1 MDNPLVGRL
10 GQGMCRAQIEAMRFM
25 RPELYGALLSEF
37 QGKDREACVAR
48 LREMADERGIDL
60 DRMAMQYGI
69 RL

>member
-1 MDNPLVGRL
+1 MGQRGLQAGLEALRL
-10 GQGMCRAQIEAMRFM
+10 LY
-25 RPELYGALLSEF
+25 PEQYGALLSEF

-48 LREMADERGIDL
+48 LREMAQERGIDL

>member
-1 MDNPLVGRL
+1 MSMISPFI
-10 GQGMCRAQIEAMRFM
+10 GQQMYQAQVEAMRLM

-37 QGKDREACVAR
+37 QGKDRQACVAR
-48 LREMADERGIDL
+48 LREIAQEKGIDL

>member
-1 MDNPLVGRL
+1 
-10 GQGMCRAQIEAMRFM
+10 M

-60 DRMAMQYGI
+60 DMMARRYGI